1 MTIIPYSP
9 HYHDIWNQFVRES
22 KNATFLIERDFMD
35 YHSDRFVDCSLL
47 VYDGIDFTP
56 EEKERGLGLEGLRA
70 VFPANWVERERKV
83 YSHQGLTY
91 GGLIVCVDITQQ
103 EVLALTQAIFQYYE
117 RMYMAQSLFVK
128 PIPNIYSLYPNG
140 EELYAL
146 FRAGA
151 RLRQR
156 AVSTVVCTDNPLK
169 MRTLRIR
176 QAKKAIEHDIFIDRM
191 VEGDWDTLHEYW
203 NLLNNVL
210 ETHHHTT
217 PVHTF
222 EEMRLL
228 MERFPHDIKLFVAR
242 RDDRILAGVVVFVT
256 RKVAH
261 VQYIAS
267 GQEGREL
274 GALDLLLRHLIQN
287 RFKNTRYVDMGTS
300 TLDQGR
306 ILNEGLIFQ
315 KEGFGGRA
323 VCYDGYE
330 VRLDPAV
337 LNKMLPAKESK
348 ETDRRIPYL
357 SLKKLNSTFQPELM
371 DAIEQTVNSGWYL
384 LGNNV
389 KRFEQDFATYCGTP
403 HCIACANGLE
413 ALVLILRG
421 LKRLHGWHDGD
432 EVIVPA
438 NTYIATILAITEAR
452 LTPVLCEPSIQTY
465 LIDPTLIE
473 PLITPRTRAILPV
486 HLYGR
491 VCPMDSINDI
501 ASRHGLQVVE
511 DAAQAHG
518 ALYKDR
524 RTGSLGTAAA
534 FSFYPGK
541 NLGALGDAGCV
552 TTHDAE
558 LAAIIRAMANY
569 GSTQK
574 YVNDMPGM
582 NSRMDELQATV
593 LNVKLPHLDAANE
606 RRRQLAQ
613 LYQEGIQNP
622 LVTLPEPLRA
632 PLEHV
637 YHIFAIRCAHR
648 DTLQAY
654 LKQHGVETLIHYPIP
669 PHKQQAYAQW
679 NELRYPITE
688 RIHKEEL
695 SLPLSPILTDEEAMR
710 IISLI
715 NEFNVE

>member
-9 HYHDIWNQFVRES
+9 QYHDTWNQFVRES

-35 YHSDRFVDCSLL
+35 YHSDRFEDCSLL
-47 VYDGIDFTP
+47 VYNDIDFTP
-56 EEKERGLGLEGLRA
+56 EEKEHGLGLEGLKA
-70 VFPANWVERERKV
+70 VFPANWVEKDKTV

-91 GGLIVCVDITQQ
+91 GGLIVTVEITQQ
-103 EVLALTQAIFQYYE
+103 EVLELTQAIFQYYE
-117 RMYMAQSLFVK
+117 RMYMARYIFVK

-151 RLRQR
+151 RLQQR
-156 AVSTVVCTDNPLK
+156 AVSTVICTDNPLK

-176 QAKKAIEHDIFIDRM
+176 QAKKAIEHDIYIDRM
-191 VEGDWDTLHEYW
+191 IEGDWETLDEYW
-203 NLLNNVL
+203 TLLNNVL
-210 ETHHHTT
+210 KEHHHAS
-217 PVHTF
+217 PVHTVQ
-222 EEMRLL
+222 EMRLL

-242 RDDRILAGVVVFVT
+242 RENRILAGVVVFIT

-287 RFKNTRYVDMGTS
+287 RFKSVRYIDLGTS
-300 TLDQGR
+300 TLEQGR
-306 ILNEGLIFQ
+306 YLNEGLIFQ

-330 VRLDPAV
+330 VRLDRNT
-337 LNKMLPAKESK
+337 LKKMLPKEDA

-357 SLKKLNSTFQPELM
+357 SLQKLNSSFQPELNE
-371 DAIEQTVNSGWYL
+371 AVEQTINSGWYL
-384 LGNNV
+384 QGSNV
-389 KRFEQDFATYCGTP
+389 KIFEENFAKYCGTT

-413 ALVLILRG
+413 ALVLILRS
-421 LKRLHGWHDGD
+421 LKRLHGWQDGD

-438 NTYIATILAITEAR
+438 NTYIATILSITEAG
-452 LTPVLCEPSIQTY
+452 LTPVLCEPSLNTY
-465 LIDPTLIE
+465 LIDHKLIE
-473 PLITPRTRAILPV
+473 SLITPQTRAILPV

-491 VCPMDSINDI
+491 MCAMDEINDI
-501 ASRHGLQVVE
+501 AQKHGLLVVE

-518 ALYKDR
+518 AMYKEQR
-524 RTGSLGTAAA
+524 AGSLGTAAA

-552 TTHDAE
+552 TTQDAK
-558 LAAIIRAMANY
+558 LANIIRTMANY
-569 GSTQK
+569 GSKEK
-574 YVNDMPGM
+574 YINEIQGI
-582 NSRMDELQATV
+582 NSRMDEVQATV
-593 LNVKLPHLDAANE
+593 LNVKLPRLDADNE
-606 RRRQLAQ
+606 RRRQIAQ
-613 LYQEGIQNP
+613 MYLDGIQNP
-622 LVTLPEPLRA
+622 LITLPERCRTNNQ
-632 PLEHV
+632 HV

-648 DTLQAY
+648 DKLQVY
-654 LKQHGVETLIHYPIP
+654 LKQHGIETLIHYPIP
-669 PHKQQAYAQW
+669 PHKQQAYAIW
-679 NELRYPITE
+679 NSQSYPVTE

-695 SLPLSPILTDEEAMR
+695 SLPLSPILTEEEVRR
-710 IISLI
+710 IISCI